1 VNNYYS
7 CSCSSI
13 DRPNHSLFS
22 EESNWIKLFLAI
34 IFNSRIFPG
43 FSLQINLIM
52 KTITVKS
59 PGGLDNLQI
68 IDRPDPEPKAG
79 EIKVRWHATSLNY
92 HDYLVAIGAIPVMD
106 GRVPMSDG
114 AGEVIEVGPEV
125 YDWEVG
131 DKVMSLFFQGWLEGR
146 PTMMKMAALS
156 GELVD
161 GFATEASCVL
171 ASTVTRIPESYT
183 YAEAATLPCAALT
196 AWRALVV
203 EGKMKAGDS
212 VLIEGTGGMSIFALQ
227 FAKAAGAKVFAT
239 SSSPEKAERLQ
250 ELGVEAVINYKEDE
264 RWGKT
269 INKMSGGGVDHVL
282 DVGGGSTMA
291 QSIEAVAIGG
301 HIASI
306 GILGNGR
313 KGEITFPKLF
323 FKHIT
328 MSGLAVGSRS
338 MQEDMVKAININGM
352 KPMIDRSFGLEELKD
367 AFEYQAAGKH
377 FGKIVAEY

>member
-1 VNNYYS
+1 
-7 CSCSSI
+7 
-13 DRPNHSLFS
+13 
-22 EESNWIKLFLAI
+22 
-34 IFNSRIFPG
+34 
-43 FSLQINLIM
+43 M
-52 KTITVKS
+52 KTITVQS
-59 PGGLDNLQI
+59 PGGLDKLQI
-68 IDRPDPEPKAG
+68 IDRPKLSPKAG
-79 EIKVRWHATSLNY
+79 EILVRWHATSLNY
-92 HDYLVAIGAIPVMD
+92 HDLLVANGGIPVMD

-114 AGEVIEVGPEV
+114 AGEVIEVGPDTH
-125 YDWEVG
+125 YWEVG
-131 DKVMSLFFQGWLEGR
+131 DKVMSLFFQGWLDGK

-161 GFATEASCVL
+161 GFATEMSCVL
-171 ASTVTRIPESYT
+171 ATAVTRIPKGYT

-239 SSSPEKAERLQ
+239 TSSPEKAERLKAM
-250 ELGVEAVINYKEDE
+250 GVEAVVNYKEDE

-269 INKMSGGGVDHVL
+269 INRLSGGGVDHVL
-282 DVGGGSTMA
+282 DVGGGSTMR

-328 MSGLAVGSRS
+328 MSGLAVGSRE
-338 MQEDMVKAININGM
+338 MQKDMIKAIEISGM
-352 KPMIDRSFGLEELKD
+352 KPVIDRSFGLEALKE

-377 FGKIVAEY
+377 FGKIVLEY